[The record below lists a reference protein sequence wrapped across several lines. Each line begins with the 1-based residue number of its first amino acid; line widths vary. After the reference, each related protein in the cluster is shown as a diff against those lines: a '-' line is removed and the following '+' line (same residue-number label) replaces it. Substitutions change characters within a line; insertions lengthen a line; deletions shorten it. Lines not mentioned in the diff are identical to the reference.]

1 MKRTI
6 LTLGLAMSLLL
17 VNAQQGP
24 AQINSFK
31 QRLNGLTELSDQ
43 KALKSKLSALE
54 KSKLEEDHMLGIEY
68 YKSKGE
74 YEKADALSKKSV
86 KQFPQGN
93 LAFQQRLTAFQELT
107 SLEEKDQAFQK
118 LRAEF
123 PNQSYYMIGSMMASE
138 YAAAGNDAKMKEYID
153 SYAESL
159 SDGRGNKLDKRMLYG
174 QTAAGLIAKNPDAAA
189 KYLKM
194 AVDYA
199 KESIDELSVPSH
211 PRHNLLARAQGNYYS
226 AMTSY
231 LGALTRGSNPE
242 EAYRQSL
249 ALYNAV
255 KDTDNA
261 SALALAESAYANALI
276 TTKRYEEAL
285 PFMEK
290 AIKSGSASALVKEN
304 LKNAYIAKNGSETGY
319 EAFENALNTEREELA
334 LKEVLKTAIA
344 KEAPAFELKDV
355 DGHTVKLADLRGKVV
370 VLDFW
375 ATWCGP
381 CKASFP
387 AMQKAVNKYEKDQNV
402 KFLFLHTWEKGSGDP
417 TAGAKKYIVD
427 NNYSFDVLMDLRN
440 PATTESAVAKAY
452 GVSGIPTK
460 VIIDPNGQIRFITS
474 GFSADEEKA
483 VNELSTMI
491 EFARKG

>member
-1 MKRTI
+1 MKATI
-6 LTLGLAMSLLL
+6 LTIGLAMSLLL
-17 VNAQQGP
+17 VNAQQGS
-24 AQINSFK
+24 AQMNTFK
-31 QRLNGLTELSDQ
+31 QRLDALTELSDQ
-43 KALKSKLSALE
+43 KVLKSKLSTLE
-54 KSKLEEDHMLGIEY
+54 KSKLEEDHILAIEY
-68 YKSKGE
+68 YNSKGE
-74 YEKADALSKKSV
+74 NEKAQALSKKSI

-93 LAFQQRLTAFQELT
+93 LAFQQRLAAFQELT
-107 SLEEKDQAFQK
+107 GLEQRDQAFQK
-118 LRAEF
+118 LRADF
-123 PNQSYYMIGSMMASE
+123 PNQSYYMIGSVMASE
-138 YAAAGNDAKMKEYID
+138 YAAAGNDTKMKEYID

-159 SDGRGNKLDKRMLYG
+159 SDGRGNKIDKRMLYG
-174 QTAAGLIAKNPDAAA
+174 QAASGLIAKNPDAAA

-199 KESIDELSVPSH
+199 KESMEELSDPSH

-226 AMTSY
+226 TMTSY

-242 EAYRQSL
+242 EAYRQSS
-249 ALYNAV
+249 ALYNDV

-261 SALALAESAYANALI
+261 STIALVENAYANALI
-276 TTKRYEEAL
+276 TTKRYKEAL

-290 AIKSGSASALVKEN
+290 AIKSGSASALIKEN
-304 LKNAYIAKNGSETGY
+304 LKNAYVAHNGSETGY
-319 EAFENALNTEREELA
+319 PAFENALNTEREALA
-334 LKEVLKTAIA
+334 LKEVLKKAIA

-355 DGHTVKLADLRGKVV
+355 DGQTVKLADLRGKVV

-387 AMQKAVNKYEKDQNV
+387 AMQKAVNKYKEDPNV

-417 TAGAKKYIVD
+417 TVGAKKYIVD
-427 NNYSFDVLMDLRN
+427 NNYSFEVLMDLRN
-440 PATTESAVAKAY
+440 PETTESAVAKAY

-491 EFARKG
+491 EFARS

>member
-6 LTLGLAMSLLL
+6 LTIGLAASLLL
-17 VNAQQGP
+17 AKAQQG
-24 AQINSFK
+24 AVRVESFK
-31 QRLNGLTELSDQ
+31 D
-43 KALKSKLSALE
+43 KLSALSAIE
-54 KSKLEEDHMLGIEY
+54 DQKELKNRLSILSNSKSEDDHFLAIEY

-74 YEKADALSKKSV
+74 EEKAEALNKKSI

-93 LAFQQRLTAFQELT
+93 LAFQQRLAAFQELT
-107 SLEEKDQAFQK
+107 GLEERDQAFQK

-159 SDGRGNKLDKRMLYG
+159 SDGRGNKIDKRTLYG
-174 QTAAGLIAKNPDAAA
+174 QVATGLIAKNPDAAV

-199 KESIDELSVPSH
+199 KESMDEINTPSH
-211 PRHNLLARAQGNYYS
+211 PRYNLLARAQGNYYG

-242 EAYRQSL
+242 EAYKQSL
-249 ALYNAV
+249 ALYNEV
-255 KDTDNA
+255 KDGENA
-261 SALALAESAYANALI
+261 NAITLAESAYTNALI
-276 TTKRYEEAL
+276 TTKRYKEAF
-285 PFMEK
+285 PFIEK
-290 AIKSGSASALVKEN
+290 AIRSGTASSVVKEN
-304 LKNAYIAKNGSETGY
+304 LKNAYIAKNGSEMGY
-319 EAFENALNTEREELA
+319 LEFEKAVNAERDALA
-334 LKEVLKTAIA
+334 LKEVLKKAIS
-344 KEAPAFELKDV
+344 KEAPTFELKDV
-355 DGHTVKLADLRGKVV
+355 DGHTVNLADLRGKVV

-387 AMQKAVNKYEKDQNV
+387 AMQKAVNKYKEDQGV
-402 KFLFLHTWEKGSGDP
+402 KFLFLHTWEKGSGDA
-417 TAGAKKYIVD
+417 TVGAKKYIVD
-427 NNYSFDVLMDLRN
+427 NNYSFEVLMDLRN
-440 PATTESAVAKAY
+440 PETTESAVAKAY

-460 VIIDPNGQIRFITS
+460 VVIDPKGQIRFVTS

-491 EFARKG
+491 EFARK